1 MWTYGKTSNTILKK
15 LNFSLTNNIK
25 TLALNELKNQEKSK
39 GFDLVSY
46 IFKYLKTYVYKKNCR
61 GV

>member
-46 IFKYLKTYVYKKNCR
+46 IFKYLKTYVYIKL
-61 GV
+61 